1 MKEPVTVSLAKQ
13 DALLIVDVQNDFV
26 NGGALAVDGAGE
38 IIPVL
43 NSYIEIF
50 KKHSLP
56 IFLSRDWHPPDHCS
70 FQEYGG
76 EWPPH
81 CVAGTHGADFATDL
95 LLPANVQV
103 ISKATS
109 ADREEYS
116 DFDSPDMQKALESY
130 GVKRLFVGGLA
141 TEFCVFYTVRDALKY
156 GYHTFVLADG
166 VRAINLSADDG
177 ARAMAE
183 MVSLGAEQVVLAGI
197 VS

>member
-1 MKEPVTVSLAKQ
+1 MKDPVTVSLGKQ

-26 NGGALAVDGAGE
+26 NGGALAVDGAEE

-50 KKHSLP
+50 TKHSLP
-56 IFLSRDWHPPDHCS
+56 IFLSRDWHPSDHCS
-70 FQEYGG
+70 FLEYGG

-95 LLPANVQV
+95 ILPGNAQV

-109 ADREEYS
+109 VDREEYS
-116 DFDSPDMQKALESY
+116 DFDAPDMQIALESK
-130 GVKRLFVGGLA
+130 GVKRLFIGGLA

-156 GYHTFVLADG
+156 GYQTFVLADG
-166 VRAINLSADDG
+166 VRAINLSVDDG

-183 MVSLGAEQVVLAGI
+183 MLSLGAEQVVLAGI